1 MNSHHHAAEASGWY
15 HDLRTATGQVL
26 AYADLLATSKLS
38 REQSLDGIRASCGML
53 LELLD
58 GLYDEVLSNVTAEV
72 SAEKSTRF
80 EDLVSTVVDTFRATA
95 DVRAVRLAVRQAPAL
110 PDVSFRTNVVLKRV
124 LANVVSNAL
133 RHTQRGEV
141 LVSTGLEPSAKDP
154 AMQRVFIEVKD
165 NGIGMDRDTVLK
177 YTQPNSA
184 ELCVTQRGRGLRT
197 TLMLVESLGGRLT
210 IKSWIGVGTIARVD
224 FPLEALAGGAPNSSP
239 HPSTAERALPAPE
252 SSSRRVLIID
262 DDAEIRQLVA
272 LALKPHGAI
281 VTGHSRPDQLTIS
294 DVAPFDLV
302 LLDANCGGFS
312 GLAKAAELHM
322 SGCRVPL
329 AILSGTPAP
338 PEGRLPLGVFR
349 WLDKGAGLQAV
360 LRLVRELFHT
370 RTEYPDPMKFQQTDA
385 R

>member
-1 MNSHHHAAEASGWY
+1 MDSHYHAAEASGWY

-58 GLYDEVLSNVTAEV
+58 GLYDEVLSNV
-72 SAEKSTRF
+72 SAESLTKI

-95 DVRAVRLAVRQAPAL
+95 DVRDVRLAVRPAPAL

-124 LANVVSNAL
+124 LANLVSNAL

-165 NGIGMDRDTVLK
+165 NGIGMDRETVLK

-224 FPLEALAGGAPNSSP
+224 FPLEALASGAPNSTRHTLKTEIDP
-239 HPSTAERALPAPE
+239 PSNE

-272 LALKPHGAI
+272 LALKPHGVI

-294 DVAPFDLV
+294 DLAPFDLV

-312 GLAKAAELHM
+312 GIAKAAELHAA
-322 SGCRVPL
+322 GCRVPI
-329 AILSGTPAP
+329 AILSGMPAP
-338 PEGRLPLGVFR
+338 REGRFPPGVFS

-360 LRLVRELFHT
+360 LGLVRELFHFHT
-370 RTEYPDPMKFQQTDA
+370 QNHDAIKFQPTDA
-385 R
+385 I